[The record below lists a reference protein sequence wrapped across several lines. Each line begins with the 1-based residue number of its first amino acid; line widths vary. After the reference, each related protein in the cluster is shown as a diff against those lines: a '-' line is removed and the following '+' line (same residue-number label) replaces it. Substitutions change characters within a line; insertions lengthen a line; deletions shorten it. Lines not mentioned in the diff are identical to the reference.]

1 MIVMTLTNVQKFFGS
16 THILKDINCTLKSG
30 ERLGIVGTNGC
41 GKTTLLRIIAGELE
55 KDEGSISLSK
65 GLKLGYLAQQN
76 KVEDGKTVYEVL
88 YDVFEHTR
96 TLEEKMRK
104 LEEEMGQ
111 AQDEETL
118 MRMGDTYAKLSH
130 AFEKEKGYEYPS
142 LIMGMLSGLGFPKQ
156 QHTQLANSLSGGEMT
171 RLCLAKLLLLE
182 PDVLLLD
189 EPTNHLD
196 LQALAWLE
204 SYLKD
209 YKGSIVVVSHDRFFL
224 DSICTSIAEILL
236 GKLEQYNGNYTF
248 YQMLRK
254 ERILTRERAFEAQQ
268 KEIAHQQAVIDKLRS
283 FNREKS
289 IKRAESREKML
300 DKIEILEKP
309 KEERPISFRFEAA
322 RRTGDDVLRV
332 KNFSKSFEERPLF
345 QGLSL
350 DLKRGDRV
358 ALLGKNGIGKTT
370 FFKCLIGAATP
381 DSGFVNWGSNVD
393 MGYYD
398 QHQSTLHSDKTIL
411 DEVWDAF
418 PRMEQTAIRS
428 ALGLFQFTGEEVFQR
443 IGVLSGGEK
452 GRVALTKL
460 MLKKDNLLL
469 LDEPTNHLDMNSREV
484 LEGAIASF
492 EGTLLAI
499 SHDRYFVN
507 RVANK
512 VIEMTPDGLKVYEGN
527 FDAYQLAKERENAPE
542 DDFVTQGKTKTD
554 ILKEKRKIR
563 EGKDRLKALKQKVK
577 ETEEAVFLAET
588 AVEEH
593 EAFMA
598 SPEAYLN
605 NEAIQ
610 QSASLYKEKKQAL
623 AEAYKAWEDAE
634 EALEMALTEE

>member
-1 MIVMTLTNVQKFFGS
+1 M
-16 THILKDINCTLKSG
+16 
-30 ERLGIVGTNGC
+30 
-41 GKTTLLRIIAGELE
+41 
-55 KDEGSISLSK
+55 
-65 GLKLGYLAQQN
+65 
-76 KVEDGKTVYEVL
+76 
-88 YDVFEHTR
+88 
-96 TLEEKMRK
+96 
-104 LEEEMGQ
+104 
-111 AQDEETL
+111 
-118 MRMGDTYAKLSH
+118 
-130 AFEKEKGYEYPS
+130 
-142 LIMGMLSGLGFPKQ
+142 
-156 QHTQLANSLSGGEMT
+156 
-171 RLCLAKLLLLE
+171 
-182 PDVLLLD
+182 
-189 EPTNHLD
+189 
-196 LQALAWLE
+196 
-204 SYLKD
+204 
-209 YKGSIVVVSHDRFFL
+209 
-224 DSICTSIAEILL
+224 
-236 GKLEQYNGNYTF
+236 
-248 YQMLRK
+248 
-254 ERILTRERAFEAQQ
+254 
-268 KEIAHQQAVIDKLRS
+268 
-283 FNREKS
+283 
-289 IKRAESREKML
+289 
-300 DKIEILEKP
+300 
-309 KEERPISFRFEAA
+309 
-322 RRTGDDVLRV
+322 
-332 KNFSKSFEERPLF
+332 
-345 QGLSL
+345 
-350 DLKRGDRV
+350 

-398 QHQSTLHSDKTIL
+398 QHQSTLHSEKTIL

-542 DDFVTQGKTKTD
+542 DDFVTQGKTKTE